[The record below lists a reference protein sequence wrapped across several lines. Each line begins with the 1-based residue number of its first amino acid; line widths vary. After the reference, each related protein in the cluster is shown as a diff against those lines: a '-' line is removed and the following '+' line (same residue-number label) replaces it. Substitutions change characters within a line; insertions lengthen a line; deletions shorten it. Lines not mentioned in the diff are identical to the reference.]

1 MLRTFL
7 LAALFATVSLA
18 IGCAGSEGKKASM
31 NAQPPLRHVVLF
43 KFKDTAT
50 PEQVKT
56 IEDEFA
62 KLQSKIDTIIDYEWG
77 TNESPEGLEDGFT
90 HCFVVTFADAKGR
103 DAYLPHTAHKA
114 FVEILKPQLDK
125 VLVVDY
131 VAR

>member
-1 MLRTFL
+1 
-7 LAALFATVSLA
+7 
-18 IGCAGSEGKKASM
+18 M